1 MLNPRLASRY
11 AKSLLTLAKEQG
23 NVDGVQTDME
33 FMLRIC
39 SGSAEFSA
47 VLRSP
52 VIQADKK
59 IKVVSAVI
67 ENKISALSFTF
78 IQLLVKK
85 GREALLS
92 QIAQAFIEQCYVLKG
107 IHKVKL
113 TTAGEVTESLKSS
126 IVEKVQKETGLQN
139 IELDTITNEAL
150 IGGFQLEYNG
160 SLIDA
165 SIARDL
171 RDIKHQ
177 FQTNVY
183 IKAIR

>member
-23 NVDGVQTDME
+23 NVDGVQSDME
-33 FMLRIC
+33 FMLGIC
-39 SGSAEFSA
+39 RESADFSA

-59 IKVVSAVI
+59 IKVIAAVI
-67 ENKISALSFTF
+67 ENKISPLSFTF

-92 QIAQAFIEQCYVLKG
+92 QIAQSFIDQCYVLKG

-113 TTAGEVTESLKSS
+113 TTAGEVTESLKNS
-126 IVEKVQKETGLQN
+126 IIEKVKKETEFKN
-139 IELDTITNEAL
+139 IELETITNEAL

-171 RDIKHQ
+171 RDVKHQ
-177 FQTNVY
+177 FQKNVY
-183 IKAIR
+183 IRAIR